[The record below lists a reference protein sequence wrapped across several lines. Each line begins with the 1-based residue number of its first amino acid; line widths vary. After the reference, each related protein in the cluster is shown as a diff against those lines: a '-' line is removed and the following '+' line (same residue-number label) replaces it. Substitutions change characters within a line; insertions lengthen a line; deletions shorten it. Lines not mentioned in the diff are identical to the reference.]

1 MEQRTALETARGAG
15 SPTISAA
22 LAAVRAPSLIVAC
35 RHDQIMPPP
44 GAPVAAAR
52 IPNCRLVW
60 IEQCGHL
67 PMLERAAE
75 YYAVLTDFLES
86 QQ

>member
-1 MEQRTALETARGAG
+1 
-15 SPTISAA
+15 
-22 LAAVRAPSLIVAC
+22 
-35 RHDQIMPPP
+35 MPPP

-75 YYAVLTDFLES
+75 YHAVLTDFLES